1 MRPKYYRKN
10 QVNEEGQR
18 KFSYRCICRDKTR
31 GQACRSGPLPG
42 NVADSLV
49 WEFLM
54 ERTRQE
60 IRVKEIFWEIR
71 RKTEKEKEQEEEREN
86 IQKEEARLEQE
97 ALRLAQRLA
106 ETKDQ
111 DLAGFLENEIRRR
124 LEERERFRKREMEKR
139 NAFNQKER
147 ERLVCRYSD
156 PEFLSSFLSVP
167 NKRIYIEIWIKKLV
181 WEEETGKLYLFVS
194 PGVQ

>member
-1 MRPKYYRKN
+1 MRKGSESFPIGVSAGIRN
-10 QVNEEGQR
+10 M
-18 KFSYRCICRDKTR
+18 
-31 GQACRSGPLPG
+31 
-42 NVADSLV
+42 ADSLV
-49 WEFLM
+49 WKFLM

-60 IRVKEIFWEIR
+60 ISVKEIFQEVR

-86 IQKEEARLEQE
+86 IQKERLRLEQE

-106 ETKDQ
+106 EAKDR
-111 DLAGFLENEIRRR
+111 DLAGFLENEICRR
-124 LEERERFRKREMEKR
+124 LEEREELRKKELEKG
-139 NAFNQKER
+139 NFLDQKER
-147 ERLVCRYSD
+147 QLIVCRYSD